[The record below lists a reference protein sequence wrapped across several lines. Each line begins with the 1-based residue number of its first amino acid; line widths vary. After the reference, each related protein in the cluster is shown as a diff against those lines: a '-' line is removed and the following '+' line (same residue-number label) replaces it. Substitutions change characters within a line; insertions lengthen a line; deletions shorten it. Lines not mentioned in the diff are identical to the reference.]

1 MIQEFTQQVED
12 TARSVVNEI
21 HTALPAKITNVN
33 NDGTVNV
40 KPYGTYYIDEEIEL
54 EYPVICDVPV
64 VMSKYVTYPIRR
76 NDDCLIVVSEV
87 ELDAWRSKSE
97 SDVHFRY
104 DLNSAICIPHMQTT
118 NANMK
123 NSIKNNSIILGV
135 GNTKITITS
144 SQVQINGNLKCVGNI
159 TASGTITSSGTIT
172 GDKLVSNGTIT
183 AGGAI
188 TSSGTIT
195 GDKIVS
201 NGTITASGAITG
213 TNITANGSI
222 TASGSISASGSI
234 HGSNI

>member
-54 EYPVICDVPV
+54 EYPVICDVPI
-64 VMSKYVTYPIRR
+64 VMSKYITYPIRR

-87 ELDAWRSKSE
+87 ELDAWRSKSD

-172 GDKLVSNGTIT
+172 GDK
-183 AGGAI
+183 
-188 TSSGTIT
+188 
-195 GDKIVS
+195 IVS